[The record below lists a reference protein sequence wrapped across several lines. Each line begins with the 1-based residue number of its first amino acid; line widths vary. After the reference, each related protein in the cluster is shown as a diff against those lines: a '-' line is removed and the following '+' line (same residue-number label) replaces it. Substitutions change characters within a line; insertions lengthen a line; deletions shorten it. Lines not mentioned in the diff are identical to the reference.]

1 MILATTIMVVF
12 SVLSNLLLKLDTRS
26 FAQGQGIRRVGV
38 AIGPRRGEAQ
48 YRAAPMARIAGI
60 AHHVTQRGSQP
71 SGFPS
76 ATTMSPSI
84 ATGSPSR
91 AESSRQAWSQ
101 TENDVHG
108 PAIRYLTRVNVIQL
122 RPNSRLDPGVSRGCS
137 APVRIAK
144 SIDGRLGCAFGDW
157 PSRQRDGAP
166 TPGAPST
173 PSRRACYGT
182 FKSTLHTS

>member
-76 ATTMSPSI
+76 ATTMSLSI

-91 AESSRQAWSQ
+91 AASS
-101 TENDVHG
+101 
-108 PAIRYLTRVNVIQL
+108 P
-122 RPNSRLDPGVSRGCS
+122 
-137 APVRIAK
+137 
-144 SIDGRLGCAFGDW
+144 
-157 PSRQRDGAP
+157 
-166 TPGAPST
+166 PGAVPNRKWRPPSCNKVFERV
-173 PSRRACYGT
+173 PPQ
-182 FKSTLHTS
+182 